1 MGSSPASSVFI
12 LCVYLVIYFCLIMY
26 IYIFFF
32 FLLNK
37 KGGVAEWFKASV
49 LKIEKNFYSSWVRI
63 PSPSK
68 NKKDM
73 GV

>member
-26 IYIFFF
+26 IYIFF

>member
-1 MGSSPASSVFI
+1 MCLFSDLF
-12 LCVYLVIYFCLIMY
+12 LFNYVYIYF
-26 IYIFFF
+26 FFF